1 MSGGTVRL
9 LIVAVVLVVLVL
21 IFANPFEDS
30 IRQDNPERTDLFD
43 AALVPG
49 VDRLEIRA
57 SGIPP
62 AVLVQQVDGWVV
74 SSRNDFPADTT
85 AVGAMLRSIRTS
97 ESLGV
102 ASTNPD
108 NRSKFQV
115 DSTGVLVVA
124 SAGGAP
130 VAHFIV
136 GRIGQDFTTSYVR
149 KDGRD
154 EVLIVRGMNRN
165 LFARTQGYRDRTL
178 FRFETT
184 SVQMVGVTTPEEA
197 WEVTRGDTAWVL
209 TTGDGATEVA
219 QAPVVEQILKALS
232 TLSADG
238 FLDDPPDTVDTGL
251 ASPDYTFRVR
261 FMNGSEARVAVGKKN
276 DRNQRYVSRPD
287 RDAIYLMGD
296 WRVTNAAKKALE
308 LVGS

>member
-1 MSGGTVRL
+1 VRF

-30 IRQDNPERTDLFD
+30 IRKENSERTDLFD

-49 VDRLEIRA
+49 VDRLEIQA
-57 SGIPP
+57 SGAPP
-62 AVLVQQVDGWVV
+62 VVLVQQVDGWVV

-97 ESLGV
+97 KSLGV

-115 DSTGVLVVA
+115 DSNGVLVVA
-124 SAGGAP
+124 SAGGTP
-130 VAHFIV
+130 VAHFTV

-149 KDGRD
+149 KDGAD

-178 FRFETT
+178 FWFETT
-184 SVQMVGVTTPEEA
+184 SVQMAGVTTPEEA

-209 TTGDGATEVA
+209 TTGEGATEVA

-251 ASPDYTFRVR
+251 ASPDYIFSVR
-261 FMNGSEARVAVGKKN
+261 FMNGSEARVLVGKKN
-276 DRNQRYVSRPD
+276 DRTQRYVSRPD

-296 WRVTNAAKKALE
+296 WRVTNAAKKAE
-308 LVGS
+308 EVVGS